1 MHNILLSLRQR
12 KILQSLKYK
21 TEYVTG
27 KELANELNV
36 SSRTIR
42 NDINEINNLLKE
54 SGIVIESKRSVG
66 YLLQTENSAELAHI
80 LKINASFLS
89 RDDRI
94 RYILYRLCVLDID
107 IQTLK
112 KNYILEYPF
121 IKFYKKK
128 NFISLESDELKR
140 RIILNHI
147 FTENW
152 DYNST
157 GNAFYNYQDLDNDI
171 LVLIM
176 SEIKIY
182 LNEYNVRLEDLSMV
196 ELGLGISIAYFRIQ
210 NVK

>member
-94 RYILYRLCVLDID
+94 RYILYRLCVEEDPINLYDLEDEMFISSTTLDID
-107 IQTLK
+107 IQTLN

-121 IKFYKKK
+121 IKFYL
-128 NFISLESDELKR
+128 F
-140 RIILNHI
+140 
-147 FTENW
+147 
-152 DYNST
+152 
-157 GNAFYNYQDLDNDI
+157 
-171 LVLIM
+171 
-176 SEIKIY
+176 
-182 LNEYNVRLEDLSMV
+182 
-196 ELGLGISIAYFRIQ
+196 GIR
-210 NVK
+210 